1 MIYIRYL
8 TTNFLIGR
16 FLMSSHFTAW
26 KEKYPS
32 FREQH
37 AALNNDDK
45 IGALIQ
51 KIQLL
56 SYPEGKHLEG

>member
-1 MIYIRYL
+1 
-8 TTNFLIGR
+8 
-16 FLMSSHFTAW
+16 MSLHFTAW

-32 FREQH
+32 FQEQH
-37 AALNNDDK
+37 ATLNNDDK

-56 SYPEGKHLEG
+56 LYPEGKHLEG